1 MDDINY
7 TLNFTIHIVNNLNQK
22 FAYNMKLDVN
32 LNDDNGGIY
41 NGYTYKGKTTS
52 GSEYRFFKEI

>member
-1 MDDINY
+1 
-7 TLNFTIHIVNNLNQK
+7 
-22 FAYNMKLDVN
+22 MKLDVN